1 MNNSLGY
8 MGNKAFIYINYNNIV
23 VLQNYLDVV
32 KCALERSGY
41 DCAYTKS
48 MESAKTK
55 DLIVFPMGIDAFK
68 CFFKGYHNFILWQ
81 QGATADESFMR
92 NHSKIR
98 YWLLNKMDLFAMKK
112 AKAILYVSQYM
123 KEYYEKLG
131 NCSFGNKSYLM
142 PCFNEEYDRAV
153 FDSKDYSKK
162 VFTYVGSLDLW
173 QCFEQTVDIYKK
185 IEDKLKN
192 CFFKVLTFDEEKG
205 KRILQEKGVKNY
217 SVKRVPKEE
226 VKKELLEAN
235 YGFIIRE
242 DSIVNRVATPT
253 KFSSYLSSGVIP
265 IFSKCLTDFTLES
278 SKMKYALPL
287 DDDIDMRSL
296 LGFVNQEVNKE
307 EIATEYERLFSEY
320 YSPEHHTKQL
330 TLLFNKLGIGGNR

>member
-1 MNNSLGY
+1 M
-8 MGNKAFIYINYNNIV
+8 KQAFIYTNYSNLV
-23 VLQNYLDVV
+23 VLQSYLDVV
-32 KCALERSGY
+32 KDSLEMVGFH
-41 DCAYTKS
+41 CEYTKNLKGV
-48 MESAKTK
+48 EKTE
-55 DLIVFPMGIDAFK
+55 LIVFPMGIDAFK
-68 CFFKGYHNFILWQ
+68 YYFKGYHNFILWQ

-92 NHSKIR
+92 NHSKLR
-98 YWLLNKMDLFAMKK
+98 YWILNKMDLFAMKK

-142 PCFNEEYDRAV
+142 PCFNEEYDRTI

-265 IFSKCLTDFTLES
+265 IFSKCLTDFTQES
-278 SKMKYALPL
+278 LKMKYALAL
-287 DDDIDMRSL
+287 DDEIDVTSL
-296 LGFVNQEVNKE
+296 LRFVNQEVNKE
-307 EIATEYERLFSEY
+307 EVSAEYERLFSEY

-330 TLLFNKLGIGGNR
+330 TLLFNKLGIRGKE

>member
-1 MNNSLGY
+1 M
-8 MGNKAFIYINYNNIV
+8 KQAFIYSNYSNLV
-23 VLQNYLDVV
+23 VLQSYLDVV
-32 KCALERSGY
+32 KDSLEMVGFH
-41 DCAYTKS
+41 CEYTKNLKGV
-48 MESAKTK
+48 EKTE
-55 DLIVFPMGIDAFK
+55 LIVFPMGIDAFK
-68 CFFKGYHNFILWQ
+68 YYFKGYHNFILWQ

-92 NHSKIR
+92 NHSKLR
-98 YWLLNKMDLFAMKK
+98 YWILNKMDLFAMKK

-142 PCFNEEYDRAV
+142 PCFNEEYDRTI

-226 VKKELLEAN
+226 VKKELLVAN

-265 IFSKCLTDFTLES
+265 IFSKCLTDFTQES
-278 SKMKYALPL
+278 LKMKYALAL
-287 DDDIDMRSL
+287 DDEIDVTSL
-296 LGFVNQEVNKE
+296 LRFVNQEVNKE
-307 EIATEYERLFSEY
+307 EVSAEYERLFSEY

-330 TLLFNKLGIGGNR
+330 TLLFNKLRIRGKE

>member
-1 MNNSLGY
+1 MD
-8 MGNKAFIYINYNNIV
+8 NKAFIYINYSNIV
-23 VLQNYLDVV
+23 VLQSYLDVV
-32 KCALERSGY
+32 RDALERSGY
-41 DCAYTKS
+41 NCVYTKS
-48 MESAKTK
+48 LDGVTK
-55 DLIVFPMGIDAFK
+55 MDLIVFPMGIDAFK
-68 CFFKGYHNFILWQ
+68 YYFKGYHNYILWQ

-92 NHSKIR
+92 NHSKPR
-98 YWLLNKMDLFAMKK
+98 YWILNKMDLFAMKK
-112 AKAILYVSQYM
+112 ARAILYVSQYM
-123 KEYYEKLG
+123 RDYYEKLG
-131 NCSFGNKSYLM
+131 KCSFTNKSYLM
-142 PCFNEEYDRAV
+142 PCFNEVYDRTV
-153 FDSKDYSKK
+153 FDLKDYSKK

-173 QCFEQTVDIYKK
+173 QCFEQTVDIYKR
-185 IEDKLKN
+185 IEGKLQD

-205 KRILQEKGVKNY
+205 KRILEEKGVKNF

-226 VKKELLEAN
+226 VKQELLEAN

-265 IFSKCLTDFTLES
+265 IFSKCLTDFTQES

-287 DDDIDMRSL
+287 DEDIDVTSL
-296 LGFVNQEVNKE
+296 LDFVNQEIKKE
-307 EIATEYERLFSEY
+307 EISKEYERLFSEY

>member
-1 MNNSLGY
+1 MKKSY
-8 MGNKAFIYINYNNIV
+8 IYVNYNNII
-23 VLQNYLDVV
+23 VLQTYLEIIGEAIRNLGYEVSFV
-32 KCALERSGY
+32 KDLSGVN
-41 DCAYTKS
+41 K
-48 MESAKTK
+48 E

-68 CFFKGYHNFILWQ
+68 FFLKGYHNFILWQ

-142 PCFNEEYDRAV
+142 PCFNEEYDRTI

-265 IFSKCLTDFTLES
+265 IFSKCLTDFTQES
-278 SKMKYALPL
+278 LKMKYALAL
-287 DDDIDMRSL
+287 DDEIDVTSL
-296 LGFVNQEVNKE
+296 LRFVNQEVNKE
-307 EIATEYERLFSEY
+307 EVSAEYERLFSEY

-330 TLLFNKLGIGGNR
+330 TLLFNKLGIRGKE

>member
-1 MNNSLGY
+1 ME
-8 MGNKAFIYINYNNIV
+8 NKAYIYINYNNIV
-23 VLQNYLDVV
+23 VLQSYLDVV
-32 KCALERSGY
+32 KDALSLMGY
-41 DCAYTKS
+41 VCEY
-48 MESAKTK
+48 TK
-55 DLIVFPMGIDAFK
+55 DLKNVDKHALIVHPMGIDAFK
-68 CFFKGYHNFILWQ
+68 YYFKGYHNFILWQ

-92 NHSKIR
+92 NHSKLR
-98 YWLLNKMDLFAMKK
+98 YWMLNKMDLFAMKK

-142 PCFNEEYDRAV
+142 PCFNEEYDRTI

-185 IEDKLKN
+185 IEDKLKD

-242 DSIVNRVATPT
+242 DGIVNRVATPT

-265 IFSKCLTDFTLES
+265 IFSKCLTDFTQES
-278 SKMKYALPL
+278 LKMKYALAL
-287 DDDIDMRSL
+287 DDEIDVISL
-296 LGFVNQEVNKE
+296 LRFVNQEVNKE
-307 EIATEYERLFSEY
+307 EVSAEYERLFSEY

-330 TLLFNKLGIGGNR
+330 TLLFNKLGIRGKE

>member
-1 MNNSLGY
+1 MT
-8 MGNKAFIYINYNNIV
+8 NKAYIFINYSNIV
-23 VLQNYLDVV
+23 VLQSYLDVV
-32 KCALERSGY
+32 KESLERVGIHCEY
-41 DCAYTKS
+41 IKS
-48 MESAKTK
+48 LDGVEKK
-55 DLIVFPMGIDAFK
+55 DIIVFPMGIDAFK
-68 CFFKGYHNFILWQ
+68 YFFKGYHNFILWQ

-142 PCFNEEYDRAV
+142 PCFNEVYDRSV

-185 IEDKLKN
+185 IEDKLKD

-217 SVKRVPKEE
+217 SVKRVPKDE

-265 IFSKCLTDFTLES
+265 IFSKCLTDFTQES
-278 SKMKYALPL
+278 LKMKYALAL
-287 DDDIDMRSL
+287 DDEIDVTSL
-296 LGFVNQEVNKE
+296 LRFVNQEVNKE
-307 EIATEYERLFSEY
+307 EVSAEYERLFSEY

-330 TLLFNKLGIGGNR
+330 TSLFNKLGIRGKE

>member
-1 MNNSLGY
+1 MKKSY
-8 MGNKAFIYINYNNIV
+8 IYVNYNNII
-23 VLQNYLDVV
+23 VLQTYLEIIGEAIRNLGYEVSFV
-32 KCALERSGY
+32 KDLSGVN
-41 DCAYTKS
+41 K
-48 MESAKTK
+48 E

-68 CFFKGYHNFILWQ
+68 FFLKGYHNFILWQ

-131 NCSFGNKSYLM
+131 NCSFDNKSYLM
-142 PCFNEEYDRAV
+142 PCFNEVYDRSV

-185 IEDKLKN
+185 IEDKLKD

-265 IFSKCLTDFTLES
+265 IFSKCLTDFTQES
-278 SKMKYALPL
+278 LKMKYALAL
-287 DDDIDMRSL
+287 DDEIDVTSL
-296 LGFVNQEVNKE
+296 LRFVNQEVNKE
-307 EIATEYERLFSEY
+307 EVSAEYERLFSEY

-330 TLLFNKLGIGGNR
+330 TLLFNKLGIRGKE

>member
-1 MNNSLGY
+1 MKQS
-8 MGNKAFIYINYNNIV
+8 FIYSNYSNLV
-23 VLQNYLDVV
+23 VLQSYLDVV
-32 KCALERSGY
+32 KDSLEMVGFH
-41 DCAYTKS
+41 CEYTKNLKGV
-48 MESAKTK
+48 EKTE
-55 DLIVFPMGIDAFK
+55 LIVFPMGIDAFK
-68 CFFKGYHNFILWQ
+68 YYFKGYHNFILWQ

-92 NHSKIR
+92 NHSKLR
-98 YWLLNKMDLFAMKK
+98 YWILNKMDLFAMKK

-142 PCFNEEYDRAV
+142 PCFNEEYDRTI

-226 VKKELLEAN
+226 VKKELLVAN

-265 IFSKCLTDFTLES
+265 IFSKCLTDFTQES
-278 SKMKYALPL
+278 LKMKYALAL
-287 DDDIDMRSL
+287 DDEIDVTSL
-296 LGFVNQEVNKE
+296 LRFVNQEVNKE
-307 EIATEYERLFSEY
+307 EVSAEYERLFSEY

-330 TLLFNKLGIGGNR
+330 TLLFNNLRIRGKE